1 MNASAAT
8 LAPVPT
14 GLLTLVRSA
23 LFNALFFFF
32 TALCVLGG
40 MLLLPFPRRWARRYV
55 KGWSYLILWLLRVVC
70 GIRLRV
76 TGMENLPPGPAVIA
90 AKHQSA
96 FDTVVWLALLPDP
109 VYVLKQELLR
119 IPVWGTL
126 ARKYGAVAVD
136 RAGGASALK
145 RMVREASAA
154 AAEGSQIIIF
164 PEGTR
169 TVPGQ
174 RVPYLPGVVALGAA
188 VGRPIVPVATDSG
201 MFWGKRAFAKRPG
214 TLTVA
219 ILPPLPQGL
228 PRAALLARMQ
238 DVIETESERLLPPG
252 YAGLV
257 DNSVG

>member
-1 MNASAAT
+1 MTASAAT
-8 LAPVPT
+8 ADTTPT
-14 GLLTLVRSA
+14 DLLTLVRSA
-23 LFNALFFFF
+23 VFNALFFGV
-32 TALCVLGG
+32 TAFGVLGG
-40 MLLLPFPRRWARRYV
+40 LALLPFPRRFIRRYV
-55 KGWSYLILWLLRVVC
+55 QGWAKLMLWLLRIVC

-76 TGMENLPPGPAVIA
+76 TGAENLPTGPAVIA

-96 FDTVVWLALLPDP
+96 YDTIVWLALLPDP

-136 RAGGASALK
+136 RAGGAGALK
-145 RMVREASAA
+145 RMVKEASAA

-169 TVPGQ
+169 TAPGQ
-174 RVPYLPGVVALGAA
+174 RVPYQPGVVALGAA
-188 VGRPIVPVATDSG
+188 VGRPIIPAATDSG
-201 MFWGKRAFAKRPG
+201 MFWGRRAFAKRPG

-219 ILPPLPQGL
+219 VLPPLPMGL
-228 PRAALLARMQ
+228 PRAQLLARME

-252 YAGLV
+252 CARLV

>member
-1 MNASAAT
+1 MNPDTSHFEDRAGP
-8 LAPVPT
+8 LV
-14 GLLTLVRSA
+14 LLRSG
-23 LFNALFFFF
+23 LFNLLFFGV
-32 TALCVLGG
+32 TASWVTLG
-40 MLLLPFPRRWARRYV
+40 LVLLPFPRRLMRRYV
-55 KGWSYLILWLLRVVC
+55 QVWARLMLFLLRAVC
-70 GIRLRV
+70 GIHVRV
-76 TGMENLPPGPAVIA
+76 TGREHLPSGPAVIA

-96 FDTVVWLALLPDP
+96 FDTIVWLALLPDP

-145 RMVREASAA
+145 RMVREAGAA

-169 TVPGQ
+169 TYPGQ
-174 RVPYLPGVVALGAA
+174 RIPYLPGVVALGAA
-188 VGRPIVPVATDSG
+188 VGQPIIPAATDSG
-201 MFWGKRAFAKRPG
+201 VFWGRRAFAKRPG

-219 ILPPLPQGL
+219 VLPPLPEGL
-228 PRAALLARMQ
+228 PRAKLLARMQ
-238 DVIETESERLLPPG
+238 EAIEGESLRLLPAG
-252 YAGLV
+252 YPLPV

>member
-1 MNASAAT
+1 MNPEPPAGP
-8 LAPVPT
+8 LV
-14 GLLTLVRSA
+14 LLRSA
-23 LFNALFFFF
+23 LFNLLFFGL
-32 TALCVLGG
+32 TAGCVTLG
-40 MLLLPFPRRWARRYV
+40 MLLLPLPRRLIRRYV
-55 KGWSYLILWLLRVVC
+55 QGWAKLMLWLLRVIC
-70 GIRLRV
+70 GIHVRV
-76 TGMENLPPGPAVIA
+76 TGREHLPAGPAVIA

-96 FDTVVWLALLPDP
+96 FDTIVWLALLPDP

-126 ARKYGAVAVD
+126 ARRYGAVAVD

-145 RMVREASAA
+145 RMVREAGAA

-169 TVPGQ
+169 TSPGQ

-188 VGRPIVPVATDSG
+188 VGQPIIPAATDSG
-201 MFWGKRAFAKRPG
+201 VFWGRRAFAKRPG

-219 ILPPLPQGL
+219 VLPPLPEGL
-228 PRAALLARMQ
+228 PRAQLLARMQ
-238 DVIETESERLLPPG
+238 DAIESESLRLLPANYP
-252 YAGLV
+252 LPV

>member
-1 MNASAAT
+1 M
-8 LAPVPT
+8 
-14 GLLTLVRSA
+14 
-23 LFNALFFFF
+23 LF
-32 TALCVLGG
+32 
-40 MLLLPFPRRWARRYV
+40 
-55 KGWSYLILWLLRVVC
+55 LLRVVC
-70 GIRLRV
+70 GIHVRV
-76 TGMENLPPGPAVIA
+76 TGREHLPSGPAVIA

-96 FDTVVWLALLPDP
+96 FDTIVWLALLPDP

-145 RMVREASAA
+145 RMVREAGAA

-169 TVPGQ
+169 TYPGQ
-174 RVPYLPGVVALGAA
+174 RIPYLPGVVALGAA
-188 VGRPIVPVATDSG
+188 VGRPIIPAATDSG
-201 MFWGKRAFAKRPG
+201 VFWGRRAFAKRPG

-219 ILPPLPQGL
+219 VLPPLPEGL
-228 PRAALLARMQ
+228 PRAKLLARMQ
-238 DVIETESERLLPPG
+238 EAIEGESLRLLPAG
-252 YAGLV
+252 YPVPV

>member
-1 MNASAAT
+1 MTASAAT
-8 LAPVPT
+8 ADAAAT
-14 GLLTLVRSA
+14 GPLTLIRST
-23 LFNALFFFF
+23 LFNALFFGI
-32 TALCVLGG
+32 TAIGVVVGLV
-40 MLLLPFPRRWARRYV
+40 LLPFPRRVIRRYV
-55 KGWSYLILWLLRVVC
+55 QGWAKLILWLLRLIC

-76 TGMENLPPGPAVIA
+76 TGREYLPTGPAVIA

-96 FDTVVWLALLPDP
+96 YDTIVWLALLPDP

-136 RAGGASALK
+136 RTGGASALK
-145 RMVREASAA
+145 RMVKEASAA

-169 TVPGQ
+169 TSPGQ
-174 RVPYLPGVVALGAA
+174 RVPYQPGVVALGAA
-188 VGRPIVPVATDSG
+188 VGQPIIPAATDSG
-201 MFWGKRAFAKRPG
+201 MFWGRRAFAKRPG

-219 ILPPLPQGL
+219 VLPPLPQGL
-228 PRAALLARMQ
+228 PRAQLLARMEE
-238 DVIETESERLLPPG
+238 VIEAETERLLVASPRH
-252 YAGLV
+252 LV

>member
-1 MNASAAT
+1 MNEYKAVSIGP
-8 LAPVPT
+8 LI
-14 GLLTLVRSA
+14 LLRSA
-23 LFNALFFFF
+23 LFNLMFIIM
-32 TALCVLGG
+32 TTLCVLGG
-40 MLLLPFPRRWARRYV
+40 LLMVPPFPRRWIRLYV
-55 KGWSYLILWLLRVVC
+55 RGWANSILWLLRVIC
-70 GIRLRV
+70 GIRLRI
-76 TGMENLPPGPAVIA
+76 TGMENLPPGPVVVA

-96 FDTVVWLALLPDP
+96 FDTVVWLAVLPDA

-119 IPVWGTL
+119 IPIWGVL
-126 ARKYGAVAVD
+126 ARRYGAVAVD

-169 TVPGQ
+169 TLPGV

-188 VGRPIVPVATDSG
+188 IKRPIVPVATDSG
-201 MFWGKRAFAKRPG
+201 VYWGKRAFAKRPG
-214 TLTVA
+214 TLTVS

-228 PRAALLARMQ
+228 PRAELLARMQ
-238 DVIETESERLLPPG
+238 EVIETESLRLLPAG
-252 YAGLV
+252 YPIPV